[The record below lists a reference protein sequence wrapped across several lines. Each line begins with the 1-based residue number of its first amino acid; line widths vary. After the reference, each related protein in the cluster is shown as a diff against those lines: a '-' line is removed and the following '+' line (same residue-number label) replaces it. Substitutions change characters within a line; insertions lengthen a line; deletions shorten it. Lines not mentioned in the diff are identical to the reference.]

1 MTVIGVGM
9 IGKRYKT
16 MTEREME
23 DILNDAFGITFW
35 RYLSFKWSGLEEE
48 Y

>member
-1 MTVIGVGM
+1 M
-9 IGKRYKT
+9 IEQETYI